1 MLQIFTSSLR
11 LLFILLSFFVR
22 FPRTLPLPSLA
33 LVLCF
38 YLTFCSLFFPVP
50 LVPLP
55 LSHLL
60 PLLIPLFHTWHCS
73 YVSHFGSCAHWMHLH
88 GVEIICRGISFS
100 FAFTF
105 RAFAA
110 SCIFFLPFPS
120 LKILDLFHLL
130 LRLLNYS
137 GFIHNLFICV

>member
-11 LLFILLSFFVR
+11 FLFIPLSFFVR

-38 YLTFCSLFFPVP
+38 YLTFCSLFFPCRSSP
-50 LVPLP
+50 SP
-55 LSHLL
+55 
-60 PLLIPLFHTWHCS
+60 FHI
-73 YVSHFGSCAHWMHLH
+73 SC
-88 GVEIICRGISFS
+88 RFS
-100 FAFTF
+100 FRFFTLDIVLMF
-105 RAFAA
+105 LT
-110 SCIFFLPFPS
+110 SVHVHIECIFMALKLYAEVLVFLLLLLFVLSLLRVFFLPFPS

>member
-11 LLFILLSFFVR
+11 FLFMPISFFVR

-38 YLTFCSLFFPVP
+38 YLTFCSLFFPCRSSP
-50 LVPLP
+50 SP
-55 LSHLL
+55 
-60 PLLIPLFHTWHCS
+60 FHISCRFSFRFFTLDI
-73 YVSHFGSCAHWMHLH
+73 VLMFSHFGSCAHRMHLH

-120 LKILDLFHLL
+120 LKILDFFHLL